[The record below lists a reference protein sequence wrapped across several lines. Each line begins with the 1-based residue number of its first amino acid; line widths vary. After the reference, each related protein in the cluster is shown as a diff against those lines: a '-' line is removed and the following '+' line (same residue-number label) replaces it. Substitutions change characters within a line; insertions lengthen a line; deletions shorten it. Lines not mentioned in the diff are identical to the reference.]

1 MARIFN
7 KFDVKIAHKPTRTIR
22 NELCNLKDKRSNN
35 DRAGVVYGLDCESC
49 PSIYVGESGRQV
61 KDRMKEH
68 QSDILKKK
76 PVSKIY
82 CHTAETGHSF
92 DFENVRI
99 LDSCSNVR
107 VRRQLESAH
116 TYLQSNSINRAIE
129 FNSIYHPAINN
140 LKK

>member
-68 QSDILKKK
+68 RSSHFEEEACVQNLL
-76 PVSKIY
+76 PY
-82 CHTAETGHSF
+82 CRDGTQF
-92 DFENVRI
+92 R
-99 LDSCSNVR
+99 L
-107 VRRQLESAH
+107 
-116 TYLQSNSINRAIE
+116 
-129 FNSIYHPAINN
+129 
-140 LKK
+140 